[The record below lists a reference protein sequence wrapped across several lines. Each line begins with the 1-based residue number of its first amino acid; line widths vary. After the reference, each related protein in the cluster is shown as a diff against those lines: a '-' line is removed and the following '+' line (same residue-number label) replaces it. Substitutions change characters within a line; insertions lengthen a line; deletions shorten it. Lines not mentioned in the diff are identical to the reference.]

1 MGHGK
6 DFDYR
11 KLLRDLENLRFH
23 EGRLYAE
30 RVTAAYGGGS
40 STGEWTPAVDLY
52 EEGDCYYLVAEVAGV
67 TQSDVALEVAGRVLT
82 LRGQRTFS
90 ARGVSSENYYRMEC
104 SYGSF
109 ERSFTLPK
117 AVEES
122 GVEALLRDGVLTVKL
137 PRAATG
143 KERRKI
149 EVSGS

>member
-11 KLLRDLENLRFH
+11 KLLRDLEKLRFR

-30 RVTAAYGGGS
+30 RVTAAYGGGA

-67 TQSDVALEVAGRVLT
+67 RQGEVGVEVAGRNLT
-82 LRGQRTFS
+82 LRGLRPFDVK
-90 ARGVSSENYYRMEC
+90 GIDSEHYYRMEC

-117 AVEES
+117 AVDES
-122 GVEALLRDGVLTVKL
+122 RVQALLKDGVLTVKL
-137 PRAATG
+137 PRANIN
-143 KERRKI
+143 ERHRI
-149 EVSGS
+149 EVNGS

>member
-11 KLLRDLENLRFH
+11 KLLRDLEELRFRG
-23 EGRLYAE
+23 GRLYAE

-52 EEGDCYYLVAEVAGV
+52 EEGECYYLVAEVAGV
-67 TQSDVALEVAGRVLT
+67 NQSDVALEVAERVLT
-82 LRGQRTFS
+82 LRGLRPFS
-90 ARGVSSENYYRMEC
+90 AKGISSENYYRMEC

-117 AVEES
+117 AVDED
-122 GVEALLRDGVLTVKL
+122 GVEALLKDGVLTVRL
-137 PRAATG
+137 PHVSEAG
-143 KERRKI
+143 RRRI
-149 EVSGS
+149 QVNGS